1 MYYNGIPF
9 SEAKIVAII
18 SSTISISK
26 FKCWYRK
33 WFDFISQI
41 NSEENSTCIREC
53 TTYLHTYYLY
63 YYKDF
68 HPTLI
73 SIRARIM
80 NWTGQ
85 TIIIPRY
92 SEFWGYGL
100 VHLFY
105 CGESGKH
112 FMVIFP
118 HMSNLYQYTRSEAA
132 KKKPSINMVPFI
144 LSSLVWND
152 EKFLTEFPQMQNKK
166 ANLTLRGS
174 TYFFVPKGSGG
185 GTIMPP
191 LK

>member
-1 MYYNGIPF
+1 
-9 SEAKIVAII
+9 
-18 SSTISISK
+18 
-26 FKCWYRK
+26 
-33 WFDFISQI
+33 
-41 NSEENSTCIREC
+41 
-53 TTYLHTYYLY
+53 
-63 YYKDF
+63 
-68 HPTLI
+68 
-73 SIRARIM
+73 
-80 NWTGQ
+80 
-85 TIIIPRY
+85 
-92 SEFWGYGL
+92 
-100 VHLFY
+100 
-105 CGESGKH
+105 
-112 FMVIFP
+112 MVIFP